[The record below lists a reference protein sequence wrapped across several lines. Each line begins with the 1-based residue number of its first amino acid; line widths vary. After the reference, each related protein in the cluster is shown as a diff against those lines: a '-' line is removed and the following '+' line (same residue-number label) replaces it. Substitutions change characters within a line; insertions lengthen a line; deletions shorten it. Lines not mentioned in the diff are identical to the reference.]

1 MDDTTRQSGNA
12 VGTTVAAV
20 DPPPAVDQDAEIEPE
35 DEGFGDL
42 DSIPDDWMSSYT
54 RSITSSVFDYPVEY
68 GRRYH
73 AYRQGTYAFPNDE
86 PELNRLDL
94 AHILMFKSIG
104 YRLYLAPIRPETTQ
118 RILDI
123 GTGTGI
129 WAIQMADKFPHA
141 EVIGTDLSAVQPE
154 WLPSNVKFIVDDIES
169 AWIDPKKYDY
179 IFVRYML
186 VSIADWP
193 RLISNIYELNLPS
206 SYPLPYSILD
216 HSLKYP
222 NNRTNSH
229 LTPGGYA
236 EFQDMDGLYYADDAT
251 YSPSSSLCLWNSRF
265 VDACEAMGRTARP
278 GPRLESWVRAH
289 GGFRGVT
296 HKRFKAPIGPWARDP
311 HFKDVGALNL
321 RQLLEGL
328 EGFSL
333 KVFCGVLGWEEGD
346 VRELLERVRAEL
358 GEGGMHVMFDQ

>member
-1 MDDTTRQSGNA
+1 MDDSTRQSGNA
-12 VGTTVAAV
+12 VGTTVAPV
-20 DPPPAVDQDAEIEPE
+20 DPPPAVDHDAEIEPE

-42 DSIPDDWMSSYT
+42 DSIPDDRMSSYT

-154 WLPSNVKFIVDDIES
+154 WLPSNVKFIVDDVES

-193 RLISNIYELNLPS
+193 RLISNIY
-206 SYPLPYSILD
+206 D
-216 HSLKYP
+216 HLA
-222 NNRTNSH
+222 
-229 LTPGGYA
+229 PGGYA

-251 YSPSSSLCLWNSRF
+251 YPPSSSLFRWNARF

-346 VRELLERVRAEL
+346 VRDLLERVRAEL
-358 GEGGMHVMFDQ
+358 GEGGMHVMFDHHVVYAQKPGL

>member
-1 MDDTTRQSGNA
+1 MDDSTRQSGNA

-42 DSIPDDWMSSYT
+42 DSIPDDRMSSYT

-154 WLPSNVKFIVDDIES
+154 WLPSNVKFIVDDVES

-186 VSIADWP
+186 VAIADWP
-193 RLISNIYELNLPS
+193 RLIANIY
-206 SYPLPYSILD
+206 D
-216 HSLKYP
+216 
-222 NNRTNSH
+222 H

-251 YSPSSSLCLWNSRF
+251 YPPSSSLSLWNSRF

-278 GPRLESWVRAH
+278 GPALEGWVRAH

-321 RQLLEGL
+321 RQLLDGL

-358 GEGGMHVMFDQ
+358 GEGGMHVMFDHHVVYAQKPGLE

>member
-1 MDDTTRQSGNA
+1 MDDSTRQSGNA
-12 VGTTVAAV
+12 GSATVAAA
-20 DPPPAVDQDAEIEPE
+20 DPPPAVGQDAEIEPE

-42 DSIPDDWMSSYT
+42 DSIPDDRMSSYT

-73 AYRQGTYAFPNDE
+73 AYRQGAYAFPNDE

-94 AHILMFKSIG
+94 AHVLMFKSIG

-129 WAIQMADKFPHA
+129 WAIQMADLFPHA

-154 WLPSNVKFIVDDIES
+154 WLPSNVKFIIDDVES

-193 RLISNIYELNLPS
+193 RLIANIF
-206 SYPLPYSILD
+206 D
-216 HSLKYP
+216 
-222 NNRTNSH
+222 H

-251 YSPSSSLCLWNSRF
+251 YSRSYSVPRWNARF

-278 GPRLESWVRAH
+278 GPRPEGWVRAH

-296 HKRFKAPIGPWARDP
+296 HKRFKAPIGPWARDA

-333 KVFCGVLGWEEGD
+333 KVYCGVLGWEEGD
-346 VRELLERVRAEL
+346 VGELLERVRAGL
-358 GEGGMHVMFDQ
+358 GGGGMHVMFDHHVVYAQKPGLE

>member
-1 MDDTTRQSGNA
+1 MDDSTRQSGNA

-20 DPPPAVDQDAEIEPE
+20 DPPPAVDEDAEIEPE
-35 DEGFGDL
+35 DEGFG
-42 DSIPDDWMSSYT
+42 
-54 RSITSSVFDYPVEY
+54 
-68 GRRYH
+68 
-73 AYRQGTYAFPNDE
+73 

-104 YRLYLAPIRPETTQ
+104 YRL
-118 RILDI
+118 
-123 GTGTGI
+123 
-129 WAIQMADKFPHA
+129 
-141 EVIGTDLSAVQPE
+141 
-154 WLPSNVKFIVDDIES
+154 LPSNVKFIVDDVES

-193 RLISNIYELNLPS
+193 RLISNIYELADPPHPAPQS
-206 SYPLPYSILD
+206 QILIV
-216 HSLKYP
+216 
-222 NNRTNSH
+222 TSH

-251 YSPSSSLCLWNSRF
+251 YPPSSSLSRWNARF

-278 GPRLESWVRAH
+278 GPALEGWVRAH
-289 GGFRGVT
+289 GGFRGAT

-311 HFKDVGALNL
+311 PFKDVGALNL

-358 GEGGMHVMFDQ
+358 GEGLMHVIFDQ

>member
-1 MDDTTRQSGNA
+1 
-12 VGTTVAAV
+12 
-20 DPPPAVDQDAEIEPE
+20 
-35 DEGFGDL
+35 
-42 DSIPDDWMSSYT
+42 
-54 RSITSSVFDYPVEY
+54 
-68 GRRYH
+68 
-73 AYRQGTYAFPNDE
+73 
-86 PELNRLDL
+86 
-94 AHILMFKSIG
+94 
-104 YRLYLAPIRPETTQ
+104 
-118 RILDI
+118 
-123 GTGTGI
+123 
-129 WAIQMADKFPHA
+129 MADKFPHA

-154 WLPSNVKFIVDDIES
+154 WLPSNVKFIVDDVES

-186 VSIADWP
+186 VAIADWP
-193 RLISNIYELNLPS
+193 RLISNIY
-206 SYPLPYSILD
+206 D
-216 HSLKYP
+216 
-222 NNRTNSH
+222 H

-251 YSPSSSLCLWNSRF
+251 YPPSSSLSRWNARF

-278 GPRLESWVRAH
+278 GPALEGWVRAH

-333 KVFCGVLGWEEGD
+333 KMFCGVLSWEEGD

-358 GEGGMHVMFDQ
+358 GEGGMHVMFDHHVVYAQKPGLE

>member
-1 MDDTTRQSGNA
+1 
-12 VGTTVAAV
+12 
-20 DPPPAVDQDAEIEPE
+20 
-35 DEGFGDL
+35 
-42 DSIPDDWMSSYT
+42 
-54 RSITSSVFDYPVEY
+54 
-68 GRRYH
+68 
-73 AYRQGTYAFPNDE
+73 
-86 PELNRLDL
+86 
-94 AHILMFKSIG
+94 
-104 YRLYLAPIRPETTQ
+104 
-118 RILDI
+118 
-123 GTGTGI
+123 
-129 WAIQMADKFPHA
+129 MADKFPHA

-154 WLPSNVKFIVDDIES
+154 WLPSNVKFIVDDVES

-193 RLISNIYELNLPS
+193 RLIANIY
-206 SYPLPYSILD
+206 D
-216 HSLKYP
+216 
-222 NNRTNSH
+222 H

-251 YSPSSSLCLWNSRF
+251 FPPSSSLSRWNARF

-278 GPRLESWVRAH
+278 GPALEGWVRAH

-333 KVFCGVLGWEEGD
+333 KVFCGVLGWEEED

-358 GEGGMHVMFDQ
+358 GEGGMHVMFDHHVVYAQKPGLQ